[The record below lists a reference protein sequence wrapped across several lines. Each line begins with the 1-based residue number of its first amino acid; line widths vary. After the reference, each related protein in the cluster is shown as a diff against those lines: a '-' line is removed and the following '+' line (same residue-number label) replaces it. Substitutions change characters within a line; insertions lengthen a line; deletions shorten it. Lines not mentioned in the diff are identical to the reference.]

1 MVFVD
6 SLDSQDSIE
15 LTRPS
20 LQILYEACT
29 IDDGGWIKQLLYVML
44 KYIYEHLFIIIV
56 IGVDIILDIYHFS
69 GLHKKKLNIIGL

>member
-1 MVFVD
+1 MVFVG

-29 IDDGGWIKQLLYVML
+29 IDDGGWIKQLLYVMF
-44 KYIYEHLFIIIV
+44 KYI
-56 IGVDIILDIYHFS
+56 
-69 GLHKKKLNIIGL
+69 